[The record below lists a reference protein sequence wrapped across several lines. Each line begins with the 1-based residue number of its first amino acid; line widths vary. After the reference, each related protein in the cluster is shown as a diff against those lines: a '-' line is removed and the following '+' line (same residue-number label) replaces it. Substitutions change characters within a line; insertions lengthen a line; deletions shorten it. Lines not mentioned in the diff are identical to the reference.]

1 MKQLVVVTHRLVL
14 VTAATIAPP
23 RKTQKTLKWAMLL
36 PRLPRG
42 VVEGLPHLPGR
53 VVKRLPHLPR
63 RVVKRLP
70 RLPRRVHPVAKNQK
84 PAKRDPVGSSQT
96 AATRARPQRNRPAK
110 NRLERPRTSR
120 GSFCILWIEDYYHR
134 CIMRVDMSFLE
145 VGTRNKNYTFFFDS
159 KLEKLSLP
167 CIYHRLAVSSYSS
180 YSKR

>member
-1 MKQLVVVTHRLVL
+1 
-14 VTAATIAPP
+14 
-23 RKTQKTLKWAMLL
+23 
-36 PRLPRG
+36 
-42 VVEGLPHLPGR
+42 
-53 VVKRLPHLPR
+53 
-63 RVVKRLP
+63 
-70 RLPRRVHPVAKNQK
+70 
-84 PAKRDPVGSSQT
+84 VGSSQT

-180 YSKR
+180 YSKRWMRGKSSVLRGKPLFDLVGAISKQRQCDSDTLCGTRKKGRAPYSFTMRSALNIKGSLSMKKWLVCPGDCKSNTSISTGLDDWLL